1 MKKPLWLLLL
11 PALLAG
17 AYFHLNKPEPV
28 TVTTAT
34 VSTGRV
40 EDIVTNTRAGTL
52 KACRRARLSLATGG
66 QIASLPVRKGER
78 VEKGRLLVE
87 LWNRDRR
94 ASLALARAREKV
106 AHARAREQ
114 CAPVVAAY
122 RELVR
127 LQRLVKEKAASRRQ
141 LDQARAEADS
151 RQAACEA
158 AQAELRV
165 AQARVEAAEAAL
177 EQTRLLAPFA
187 GIVAEINGELNEYVT
202 PSPVGV
208 ATLPVIDLLDPGCL
222 YASAP
227 IDEVEA
233 PRLETGLPA
242 RIHIDAFSG
251 RPFPGHVRR
260 IAPYVQEREK
270 QARTVEV
277 EVDFDTLPEKVTLLP
292 GYTTDVEILVAAHDA
307 ALRIPTEALVDGRHV
322 LVVNGNGRL
331 ERRRVRTGLS
341 NWEWTEVLDGL
352 AAGEQVVLEVER
364 RDLVPGMP
372 VRARPREDAAR

>member
-177 EQTRLLAPFA
+177 EQRPACWH
-187 GIVAEINGELNEYVT
+187 
-202 PSPVGV
+202 PSP
-208 ATLPVIDLLDPGCL
+208 
-222 YASAP
+222 ASS
-227 IDEVEA
+227 
-233 PRLETGLPA
+233 PR
-242 RIHIDAFSG
+242 S
-251 RPFPGHVRR
+251 
-260 IAPYVQEREK
+260 
-270 QARTVEV
+270 TV
-277 EVDFDTLPEKVTLLP
+277 
-292 GYTTDVEILVAAHDA
+292 
-307 ALRIPTEALVDGRHV
+307 
-322 LVVNGNGRL
+322 
-331 ERRRVRTGLS
+331 S
-341 NWEWTEVLDGL
+341 
-352 AAGEQVVLEVER
+352 
-364 RDLVPGMP
+364 
-372 VRARPREDAAR
+372 